1 MELVLPKHIEET
13 AKIFGDALH
22 GDFRARGIIKSV
34 VDGQLSEAI
43 SSSDLAQT
51 FAFVNAAALQ
61 AQYATLPT
69 TWTEFAKRD
78 IFEDFKPKFQKE
90 LVFDYDQDLADNGGH
105 VTAPGSL
112 PVVPELTEYPAFSFT
127 TSAKALSIYKS
138 GARIG
143 FSWEDVI
150 NDNWNFIAQL
160 PGRMAQY
167 AKNTEETEAVKVLV
181 TAAGANP
188 DTFNATNLNAVDNKQ
203 LSIDSLAY
211 AKRTVRQRKW
221 NNNFITVPKFALVVP
236 SAMRDWAERILKITE
251 IESVSGDPAVAGKGQ
266 QRFKSQVSNSDVVLV
281 VNDWLTQI
289 DKSANAGTSWYLV
302 PYQGSDGIR
311 DCVVVNFLRN
321 HEAPEFR
328 QSNAGGLFLGGGAVP
343 TLAGSLRND
352 DAEYRV
358 RHVVRGGFWFASN
371 SYASTG
377 TTAYTEPWSTFA

>member
-1 MELVLPKHIEET
+1 MELILPKQIEET
-13 AKIFGDALH
+13 AKVFGDALH

-69 TWTEFAKRD
+69 TWTEFAQRD
-78 IFEDFKPKFQKE
+78 TFEDFKPKFQKQ
-90 LVFDYDQDLADNGGH
+90 LVFDYDQQLADNGGH
-105 VTAPGSL
+105 ATAPGSL

-127 TSAKALSIYKS
+127 TSGNSLSLYKS

-150 NDNWNFIAQL
+150 NDNWNFIASL

-167 AKNTEETEAVKVLV
+167 AKNTEETEAVKVLA
-181 TAAGANP
+181 TDTGPNPATFSSANQNAA
-188 DTFNATNLNAVDNKQ
+188 DNKV
-203 LSIDSLAY
+203 LSVDSLAY
-211 AKRTVRQRKW
+211 AKRTIRQRKY

-236 SAMRDWAERILKITE
+236 TAMKDQAERILNITE
-251 IESVSGDPAVAGKGQ
+251 IESVIGDGTAGGDQ
-266 QRFKSQVSNSDVVLV
+266 RRFKSQLTNSDVVLV

-289 DKSANAGTSWYLV
+289 DKSATNATTWYLV
-302 PYQGSDGIR
+302 PYKGTDGIR
-311 DCVVVNFLRN
+311 EGIVVNFLRN

-358 RHVVRGGFWFASN
+358 RHVVSGGFWFSQNA
-371 SYASTG
+371 YASTG
-377 TTAYTEPWSTFA
+377 TTAYTEPWHAIA

>member
-1 MELVLPKHIEET
+1 MTLTLPKQIEET

-22 GDFRARGIIKSV
+22 GDFRARGLIKSV
-34 VDGQLSEAI
+34 VDGQLVEAI

-69 TWTEFAKRD
+69 TWTEFAQRD

-90 LVFDYDQDLADNGGH
+90 LVFDYDQQLADNGGH
-105 VTAPGSL
+105 ATAPGSL

-127 TSAKALSIYKS
+127 TSAKSMSLYKE

-150 NDNWNFIAQL
+150 NDNWNFIASL

-167 AKNTEETEAVKVLV
+167 AKNTEETEAVKVLASV
-181 TAAGANP
+181 TGP
-188 DTFNATNLNAVDNKQ
+188 NAVTFSSANQNAADNKV
-203 LSIDSLAY
+203 LSVDSLAY
-211 AKRTVRQRKW
+211 AKRTVRQRKY
-221 NNNFITVPKFALVVP
+221 NNNFITVPRFALVVP
-236 SAMRDWAERILKITE
+236 TAMKDQAERILNITE
-251 IESVSGDPAVAGKGQ
+251 IESVIGDGTAGGDQ
-266 QRFKSQVSNSDVVLV
+266 RRFKSQLTNSDVVLV

-289 DKSANAGTSWYLV
+289 DKSANNASTWYLV
-302 PYQGSDGIR
+302 PYKGTDGIR
-311 DCVVVNFLRN
+311 DSIVVNFLRN

-358 RHVVRGGFWFASN
+358 RHVVTGGFWFSQN
-371 SYASTG
+371 SYASIG
-377 TTAYTEPWSTFA
+377 TTAYTEPWHAIA

>member
-1 MELVLPKHIEET
+1 MGLPTKIEET

-22 GDFRARGIIKSV
+22 GDFRARGIIKAV

-51 FAFVNAAALQ
+51 FAFVNSAALQ

-78 IFEDFKPKFQKE
+78 TFEDFKPKFQKE
-90 LVFDYDQDLADNGGH
+90 LVFDYDQQLADNGGH
-105 VTAPGSL
+105 TTAPGSL

-127 TSAKALSIYKS
+127 TSANSLSLYKS

-150 NDNWNFIAQL
+150 NDNWGFISQL

-167 AKNTEETEAVKVLV
+167 AKNTEETEAVKVLASV
-181 TAAGANP
+181 TGPNPVTFSSGNQNAA
-188 DTFNATNLNAVDNKQ
+188 DNKQ
-203 LSIDSLAY
+203 LSIDALAY
-211 AKRTVRQRKW
+211 AKRTVRQRKY

-236 SAMRDWAERILKITE
+236 TAMQDWAERILKITE
-251 IESVSGDPAVAGKGQ
+251 IEVVSGDPTTASKGQ

-289 DKSANAGTSWYLV
+289 DKSANAATTWYLV
-302 PYQGSDGIR
+302 PYQGNDGIR
-311 DCVVVNFLRN
+311 DGVVVNFLRN

-358 RHVVRGGFWFASN
+358 RHVVSGGYWFSQNA
-371 SYASTG
+371 YASLG
-377 TTAYTEPWSTFA
+377 TTAYTEPWATFA

>member
-1 MELVLPKHIEET
+1 MELQKLEET
-13 AKIFGDALH
+13 AKVFGDAIH

-34 VDGQLSEAI
+34 VEGQLSEAI

-51 FAFVNAAALQ
+51 FAYVNAAALQ

-69 TWTEFAKRD
+69 TWTQFAKRD
-78 IFEDFKPKFQKE
+78 VFEDFKPKFQKE
-90 LVFDYDQDLADNGGH
+90 LVFDYDQQLTENGGH
-105 VTAPGSL
+105 TTAPGSL

-127 TSAKALSIYKS
+127 TSVNHLSLYKS

-150 NDNWNFIAQL
+150 NDNWNFIASL

-167 AKNTEETEAVKVLV
+167 AKNTEETEAVKVLASA
-181 TAAGANP
+181 TGPNAA
-188 DTFNATNLNAVDNKQ
+188 TFNSDNQNAADNKI
-203 LSIDSLAY
+203 LSLDALEF
-211 AKRTVRQRKW
+211 AKRTVRTRKW
-221 NNNFITVPKFALVVP
+221 NNNFVTVPKFALVVP
-236 SAMRDWAERILKITE
+236 TSMQSQAERLLKITE
-251 IESVSGDPAVAGKGQ
+251 LELVVGDGSAGGD
-266 QRFKSQVSNSDVVLV
+266 QRRYKAQTSNSDVVLV

-289 DKSANAGTSWYLV
+289 DKSANAATTWYLV
-302 PYQGSDGIR
+302 PLNGSDGIR
-311 DCVVVNFLRN
+311 DSIVVNFLRN

-358 RHVVRGGFWFASN
+358 RHVVTGGYWFAVN
-371 SYASTG
+371 CYASTG
-377 TTAYTEPWSTFA
+377 TTAYTEPWGTIA

>member
-150 NDNWNFIAQL
+150 NDNWNFITSL
-160 PGRMAQY
+160 PGRTAQY

-181 TAAGANP
+181 TATGANP
-188 DTFNATNLNAVDNKQ
+188 DTFNATNLNVVDNKQ